1 MLKRETIYQELA
13 RRIGSGVWKPGDKL
27 PAEPVLCRELGVA
40 RVTLRAAL
48 DQLADEG
55 FLSRSRPA
63 GTIVTVPDNAKK
75 KVLVV
80 VLDSSL
86 PEISRPELYI
96 IPGIE
101 RRCMELNMEMEIIN
115 SVFLPPE
122 LPDNYLGVI
131 LLASHFTGGEK
142 ILDKVRSLNVPL
154 VNAHTFPHDPQ
165 VTGLPS
171 VLTDFRSAFLA
182 GLAHLTRMG
191 HRKIAFVMNE
201 WKTAEKRFD
210 IPMREFPGLLKKAG
224 AAFEDRF
231 LIQVPRVD
239 ADFSEE
245 LRKLVFSDDPPTALY
260 TYSDYFA
267 MTCCN
272 LLKQWGVRI
281 PEQIAVMGF
290 SGYTSAA
297 LQSPPLST
305 VDFGYAR
312 IGRIAVDM
320 LKQHEEWFG
329 KSIPVVY
336 SPYEVIP
343 RRSTDFFRMD
353 FAGHAKRAGRKF
365 ETQVASYK
373 TQEKSLN
380 RLESE

>member
-1 MLKRETIYQELA
+1 MLKRENIYQELV
-13 RRIGSGVWKPGDKL
+13 RRISSGAWKPGDKL
-27 PAEPVLCRELGVA
+27 PAEPCLCRELGVA

-48 DQLADEG
+48 DRLADEG

-63 GTIVTVPDNAKK
+63 GTIVTIPDAAKK
-75 KVLVV
+75 KVLVIAA
-80 VLDSSL
+80 DFSGQ
-86 PEISRPELYI
+86 PEISRPDLYI

-101 RRCMELNMEMEIIN
+101 RRCMELNMEMEIID
-115 SVFLPPE
+115 SRFLPAE
-122 LPDNYLGVI
+122 LPENYLGVI
-131 LLASHFTGGEK
+131 MMACDFHGREK

-154 VNAHTFPHDPQ
+154 VNAHTFPRDPQ

-171 VLTDFRSAFLA
+171 ILTDFRSAFLA
-182 GLAHLTRMG
+182 GLAHLTQMG
-191 HRKIAFVMNE
+191 HRKIGFVMNE

-210 IPMREFPGLLKKAG
+210 IPMREFPGFLKKAG
-224 AAFEDRF
+224 VAFEDRF
-231 LIQVPRVD
+231 LIQVSRVD

-245 LRKLVFSDDPPTALY
+245 LRAMVFSDDPPTALY
-260 TYSDYFA
+260 AYSDYFA

-297 LQSPPLST
+297 LQSPSLST

-320 LKQHEEWFG
+320 LRQHEQWFG
-329 KSIPVVY
+329 KNIP
-336 SPYEVIP
+336 
-343 RRSTDFFRMD
+343 MM
-353 FAGHAKRAGRKF
+353 
-365 ETQVASYK
+365 
-373 TQEKSLN
+373 
-380 RLESE
+380 

>member
-1 MLKRETIYQELA
+1 MLKRENIYQELA
-13 RRIGSGVWKPGDKL
+13 RRISSGFWKPGDKL
-27 PAEPVLCRELGVA
+27 PAEPVLCREMGVA

-48 DQLADEG
+48 DRLADEG
-55 FLSRSRPA
+55 FLSRSRPG
-63 GTIVTVPDNAKK
+63 GTIVTIPDAAKK
-75 KVLVV
+75 KVLVIV
-80 VLDSSL
+80 TVSTSQ
-86 PEISRPELYI
+86 PEISRPALYI

-115 SVFLPPE
+115 SVFLPSE
-122 LPDNYLGVI
+122 LPDNYQGAI
-131 LLASHFTGGEK
+131 LLACCFNGQEE
-142 ILDKVRSLNVPL
+142 ILKKVRALNVPL

-171 VLTDFRSAFLA
+171 VLTDFRSAFVA
-182 GLAHLTRMG
+182 GLTHLMQMG
-191 HRKIAFVMNE
+191 HRKICFVMNE
-201 WKTAEKRFD
+201 WQVAEKRFG
-210 IPMREFPGLLKKAG
+210 ISMREFPGFLKKAG

-245 LRKLVFSDDPPTALY
+245 LRALIFSDDPPTALY
-260 TYSDYFA
+260 AYSDYFA

-305 VDFGYAR
+305 VDFGYTR

-320 LKQHEEWFG
+320 LRKHEQWFG
-329 KSIPVVY
+329 KNIPVVY
-336 SPYEVIP
+336 SPYDVIP

-353 FAGHAKRAGRKF
+353 FAENVKKGCMP
-365 ETQVASYK
+365 
-373 TQEKSLN
+373 
-380 RLESE
+380 